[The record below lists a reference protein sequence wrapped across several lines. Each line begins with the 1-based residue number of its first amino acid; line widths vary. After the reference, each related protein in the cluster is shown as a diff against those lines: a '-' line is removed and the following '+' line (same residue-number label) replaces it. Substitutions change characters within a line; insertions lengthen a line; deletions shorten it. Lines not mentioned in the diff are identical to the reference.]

1 METGCFCSLFLIN
14 NRCNMRK
21 SASDHQ
27 QALIA
32 DLVAARERL
41 LAVARQLPPGCLDQP
56 CIGTWNVKDLIA
68 HLVGWDFTNLQ
79 AVQEIVSG
87 QRPSFFQ
94 FYDSDWHSY
103 NARLVETYRREPVE
117 ELLAEVADSHG
128 QFVTYLQT
136 LPAAVILQ
144 GKSPK
149 EQGRSVTIRN
159 LLRAEAADERKHCA
173 QLQAFLAKV
182 VP

>member
-1 METGCFCSLFLIN
+1 MDLF
-14 NRCNMRK
+14 
-21 SASDHQ
+21 
-27 QALIA
+27 
-32 DLVAARERL
+32 
-41 LAVARQLPPGCLDQP
+41 
-56 CIGTWNVKDLIA
+56 A

-79 AVQEIVSG
+79 AVQEIISG
-87 QRPSFFQ
+87 QRPSFFK
-94 FYDSDWHSY
+94 FYDPDWHSY
-103 NARLVETYRREPVE
+103 NARLVETYRKEPFDD
-117 ELLAEVADSHG
+117 LLAEAAASHG
-128 QFVTYLQT
+128 QLVMFLQA

-173 QLQAFLAKV
+173 QLQDFLAKV